1 MAGSHRRWR
10 GIRLASL
17 LLVGTMTIAT
27 GACADDDVTAGAPE
41 VPGPAYS
48 GSVRVSALDNIY
60 RPEALKVVTD
70 TEVVWSNDGR
80 NDHNVIGNP
89 DNQGSDDAGF
99 GVETAD
105 FAPGDEYSATFP
117 TPGAYR
123 YFCSLHATAT
133 AGSMRGTV
141 VVVDADSATDVVEG

>member
-1 MAGSHRRWR
+1 MVGSPRGTS
-10 GIRLASL
+10 GIRLGSIIMVVL
-17 LLVGTMTIAT
+17 LTMAGTS
-27 GACADDDVTAGAPE
+27 CSDDDVGAGVPD

-48 GSVRVSALDNIY
+48 GTVRVSALDNIY
-60 RPEALKVVTD
+60 RPEALKVVSD

-80 NDHNVIGNP
+80 NDHNVIPNES
-89 DNQGSDDAGF
+89 SDKF

-105 FAPGDEYSATFP
+105 FAPGDEHSATFT

-133 AGSMRGTV
+133 AGSMRGTII
-141 VVVDADSATDVVEG
+141 VVDPNSTTDVVEG

>member
-1 MAGSHRRWR
+1 M
-10 GIRLASL
+10 
-17 LLVGTMTIAT
+17 
-27 GACADDDVTAGAPE
+27 
-41 VPGPAYS
+41 
-48 GSVRVSALDNIY
+48 
-60 RPEALKVVTD
+60 VTD

>member
-1 MAGSHRRWR
+1 MGPRSNWTVP
-10 GIRLASL
+10 RLAPAMML
-17 LLVGTMTIAT
+17 GALAILPT
-27 GACADDDVTAGAPE
+27 ACADDDASAGAPE
-41 VPGPAYS
+41 IPGPAYS
-48 GSVRVSALDNIY
+48 GTVRVSALDNIY
-60 RPEALKVVTD
+60 RPEALKVVSD

-80 NDHNVIGNP
+80 NDHNVIPNES
-89 DNQGSDDAGF
+89 SDKF

-133 AGSMRGTV
+133 AGSMRGTI
-141 VVVDADSATDVVEG
+141 VVVDPNSTTDVVEG

>member
-1 MAGSHRRWR
+1 M
-10 GIRLASL
+10 
-17 LLVGTMTIAT
+17 VGTLTIAT

-41 VPGPAYS
+41 VPGPVYS

-80 NDHNVIGNP
+80 NDHNVIPNE
-89 DNQGSDDAGF
+89 SKDDF

-105 FAPGDEYSATFP
+105 FAPGKEHSATFG
-117 TPGAYR
+117 TPGTYR

-133 AGSMRGTV
+133 AGSMRGSV
-141 VVVDADSATDVVEG
+141 VVLDADSATDVVEG

>member
-1 MAGSHRRWR
+1 MVLGGALLALAG
-10 GIRLASL
+10 
-17 LLVGTMTIAT
+17 
-27 GACADDDVTAGAPE
+27 CADNDIAADIPDI
-41 VPGPAYS
+41 PGPAYS
-48 GSVRVSALDNIY
+48 GSVRVSSLDNIY

-80 NDHNVIGNP
+80 NDHNVIPNE
-89 DNQGSDDAGF
+89 STDDF
-99 GVETAD
+99 GVETVD
-105 FAPGDEYSATFP
+105 FAPGDEYSATFG

-141 VVVDADSATDVVEG
+141 VVLDADSATDVVEG

>member
-1 MAGSHRRWR
+1 MSRRR
-10 GIRLASL
+10 TSTRRLAAASAL
-17 LLVGTMTIAT
+17 LLGAALAVT
-27 GACADDDVTAGAPE
+27 GCADNDIAADLPE
-41 VPGPAYS
+41 IPGPAYS
-48 GSVRVSALDNIY
+48 GTVRVSSLDNIY

-80 NDHNVIGNP
+80 NDHNVIPN
-89 DNQGSDDAGF
+89 DAGDDF

-105 FAPGDEYSATFP
+105 FAPGEEYSATFT

-141 VVVDADSATDVVEG
+141 VVLDAASATDVVEG

>member
-1 MAGSHRRWR
+1 MGPRSNWTVR
-10 GIRLASL
+10 RLAPAMML
-17 LLVGTMTIAT
+17 GALAILPT
-27 GACADDDVTAGAPE
+27 ACADDDASAGAPE
-41 VPGPAYS
+41 IPGPAYS
-48 GSVRVSALDNIY
+48 GTVRVSALDNIY

-80 NDHNVIGNP
+80 NDHNVIPNP
-89 DNQGSDDAGF
+89 ENANSGSDGDF

-105 FAPGDEYSATFP
+105 FAPGEEYSATFP

-141 VVVDADSATDVVEG
+141 VVIDADSATDVVEG

>member
-1 MAGSHRRWR
+1 MGSHNQRT

-17 LLVGTMTIAT
+17 IMIGAMTVAGT
-27 GACADDDVTAGAPE
+27 ACADDDVGAGVPE

-48 GSVRVSALDNIY
+48 GTVRVSSLDNIF
-60 RPEALKVVTD
+60 RPEALKVVSD

-80 NDHNVIGNP
+80 NDHNVIPNES
-89 DNQGSDDAGF
+89 SDEF

-105 FAPGDEYSATFP
+105 FGPGEEHSDTFT

>member
-1 MAGSHRRWR
+1 MGGGRRLPSFFW
-10 GIRLASL
+10 GGALARPP
-17 LLVGTMTIAT
+17 G
-27 GACADDDVTAGAPE
+27 GCPPEGGPAGAPGG
-41 VPGPAYS
+41 PGPAYS

-80 NDHNVIGNP
+80 NDHNVIENP